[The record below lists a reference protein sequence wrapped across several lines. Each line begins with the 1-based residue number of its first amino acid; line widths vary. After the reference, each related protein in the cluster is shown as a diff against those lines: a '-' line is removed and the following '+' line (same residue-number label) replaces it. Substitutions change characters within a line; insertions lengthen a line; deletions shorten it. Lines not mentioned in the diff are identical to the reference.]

1 MPFSEGK
8 ELIVD
13 IPVDPRGT
21 VDVYIDDTISLC
33 VDLEGSDN
41 VERLK
46 QCSLLAINAAS
57 RDVHL
62 NEPIPRVE
70 MAEKKKLL
78 AEAGPDEIKTIL
90 GWVFNF
96 RSLTVSL
103 PENKYFAWSSSIN
116 DILDSNKTNYKELES
131 IIGRMV
137 HVCMVITQVRH
148 FMSRLRDLLK

>member
-21 VDVYIDDTISLC
+21 VDVYIDDIISLC

-62 NEPIPRVE
+62 DEPIPGVE
-70 MAEKKKLL
+70 MDHLVL
-78 AEAGPDEIKTIL
+78 
-90 GWVFNF
+90 
-96 RSLTVSL
+96 
-103 PENKYFAWSSSIN
+103 SSN
-116 DILDSNKTNYKELES
+116 ES
-131 IIGRMV
+131 IG
-137 HVCMVITQVRH
+137 
-148 FMSRLRDLLK
+148 